1 MTSSSLYKHQTKLAQ
16 SRDLDGS
23 LIMEMYI
30 INTGLNTGT
39 FNLSILSFDEDM
51 KSFICGRDASVRD
64 P

>member
-1 MTSSSLYKHQTKLAQ
+1 MAQ